1 MMLELLSRSLLVW
14 LIMVVA
20 AILNGITRD
29 QLMTPLIGAQPS
41 LPLSSIT
48 LSLLILIIT
57 YLMVGFI
64 GASSAGECF
73 IVGFFW
79 LLLTLAFEYLF
90 AHYVLGRTW
99 REINQVFDVTQG
111 NLFTL
116 ALFVT
121 VISPW
126 LMARIRGMV

>member
-1 MMLELLSRSLLVW
+1 MIELLSKSLVVW
-14 LIMVVA
+14 LIMVAA

-29 QLMTPLIGAQPS
+29 QLMTPLIGAQVS

-48 LSLLILIIT
+48 LSLLILLIT
-57 YLMVGFI
+57 YLTIGFI
-64 GASSAGECF
+64 GVSSTGECF
-73 IVGFFW
+73 LVGFFW
-79 LLLTLAFEYLF
+79 LLLTLSFEYLF

-111 NLFTL
+111 NLFIL

-126 LMARIRGMV
+126 LMARIRGLV